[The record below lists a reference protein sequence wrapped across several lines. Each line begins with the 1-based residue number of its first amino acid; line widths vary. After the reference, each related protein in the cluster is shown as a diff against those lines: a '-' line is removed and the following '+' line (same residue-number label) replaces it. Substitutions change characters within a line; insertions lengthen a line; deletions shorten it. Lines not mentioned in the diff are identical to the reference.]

1 MNKTQIH
8 KTAIVDPKAKLGK
21 GVCIGPYSVIDANV
35 TLGDNCQVGSHCVV
49 TGHTTIGKHCQFF
62 TGAVIGSA
70 PQDKK
75 YSDQE
80 KVFLIIGDHNIFRE
94 YTTVNPGT
102 GDEGKTTIGHDNL
115 LMAYAHI
122 AHDCVIGNN
131 CVIANNGTLAGHVT
145 LEDRAVVGGLSAVH
159 QFVRLGELSIVG
171 GCSKVVQDIPPF
183 SMCDGHPAK
192 VFNINS
198 VGLKRAK
205 FSPSTMNSLRK
216 AFKILFHCGLT
227 KSHAVQ
233 KIEKELTPGPRLK
246 HLIEFTR
253 TSKRGLCS

>member
-8 KTAIVDPKAKLGK
+8 STAIVDPKAKLGK
-21 GVCIGPYSVIDANV
+21 GVSIGPYSVIDGNV
-35 TLGDNCQVGSHCVV
+35 TLGDNCQIGSHCVV
-49 TGHTTIGKHCQFF
+49 TGHTTIGKNCQFF
-62 TGAVIGSA
+62 TGAVIGSV

-75 YSDQE
+75 YNVQE
-80 KVFLIIGDHNIFRE
+80 KAFLIIGDHNIFRE

-102 GDEGKTTIGHDNL
+102 GDGGKTIIGNNNL
-115 LMAYAHI
+115 LMAYAHV
-122 AHDCVIGNN
+122 AHDCVLGNN

-145 LEDRAVVGGLSAVH
+145 LEDMAVVGGLTAVH

-183 SMCDGHPAK
+183 SLCDGHPAK

-198 VGLKRAK
+198 IGLKRAK
-205 FSPSTMNSLRK
+205 FSLSTINSLRK
-216 AFKILFHCGLT
+216 AFKILFHSGLT

-233 KIEKELTPGPRLK
+233 KIEKELAPCLQLK
-246 HLIEFTR
+246 HLIEFTK